1 MGLSAP
7 ELTLLFDLWVAARRT
22 GSILDEALAPT
33 GMTATDYALYS
44 LVQVTSPVT
53 ATKLSDVTG
62 IPLQT
67 ISRMLRELED
77 AGHVDRF
84 PNPDDARSTLVSLN
98 RKGREVRKL
107 AEPRFR
113 ETMAKLEAELA
124 TETEIVHWAI
134 RYLNRALSRMQG
146 EPVSSAVPEVAPSPH
161 SIRYG
166 GDLLTEEQGRE
177 VRMFI
182 NWIRQRDASQVS
194 RW

>member
-1 MGLSAP
+1 MRLSAP

-22 GSILDEALAPT
+22 GSILDEALTST

-53 ATKLSDVTG
+53 PTELSGVTG

-77 AGHVDRF
+77 AGHIDRL
-84 PNPDDARSTLVSLN
+84 PNPEDARSTLVSLN
-98 RKGREVRKL
+98 ERGREAREL

-113 ETMAKLEAELA
+113 ETMARLEAELG

-134 RYLNRALSRMQG
+134 RHLNRALSRMQG
-146 EPVSSAVPEVAPSPH
+146 EPVSSGATDIAPSPH

-166 GDLLTEEQGRE
+166 GAPLTDEQARE

-194 RW
+194 RS

>member
-1 MGLSAP
+1 MRLSAP

-22 GSILDEALAPT
+22 GSILDEALTST

-53 ATKLSDVTG
+53 PTKLSGVTG

-77 AGHVDRF
+77 AGHIDRF
-84 PNPDDARSTLVSLN
+84 PNPEDARSTLVSLN
-98 RKGREVRKL
+98 ERGREVREL

-113 ETMAKLEAELA
+113 ETMARLEAELG

-134 RYLNRALSRMQG
+134 RYLNRALSQMQG
-146 EPVSSAVPEVAPSPH
+146 EPVSSAATDIAPSPP

-166 GDLLTEEQGRE
+166 GAPLTEEQVRE
-177 VRMFI
+177 ARMFI
-182 NWIRQRDASQVS
+182 NWIRERDA
-194 RW
+194 